1 MSKKIAIAVI
11 LSTFLYLS
19 CKKEEIKGGYFNTTP
34 YVLEFGN
41 LPTPVIPI
49 DNPLTEEGVY
59 LGRLLFYDK
68 MLSSDESISCGSCH
82 VQESG
87 FSDTSRFSIGVLGLP
102 GGRQA
107 MSAVNML
114 WNSNQF
120 FWDGRANLLRD
131 QSLLPIQDS
140 LEMHE
145 TLPSIIAKLESK
157 VMYKSLFKR
166 AFGSDEINSQK
177 VSLALE
183 QFMNSIVSSN
193 SRFDKAERGEA
204 VYTASERRGKILFY
218 TEYNAFF
225 PSASGADCVHCHS
238 GNNFEND
245 LYMNNGLDSD
255 ADMMDDGR
263 MKATGTPT
271 DKAKF
276 KVPTLRNIALTP
288 PYMHDGR
295 FNTLEEVVDHY
306 NSGLVSSSTIDPSM
320 DSPVLTGL
328 FLDAQ
333 AKTDLVNFLKTLT
346 DKEMVNNPAYSN
358 PFE

>member
-1 MSKKIAIAVI
+1 
-11 LSTFLYLS
+11 
-19 CKKEEIKGGYFNTTP
+19 
-34 YVLEFGN
+34 
-41 LPTPVIPI
+41 
-49 DNPLTEEGVY
+49 
-59 LGRLLFYDK
+59 
-68 MLSSDESISCGSCH
+68 
-82 VQESG
+82 
-87 FSDTSRFSIGVLGLP
+87 
-102 GGRQA
+102 
-107 MSAVNML
+107 ML